1 MVTLLLT
8 LLGLSALYFIVMWS
22 MDIIKNKGVEG
33 EDSNPVVGFFI
44 GLVTDFMDTL
54 GIGSFAPT
62 TLLAKVTGFIKND
75 RLLPGTL
82 NIGHTVPVLIEAF
95 LFIQSVQV
103 DAVTLLSLIA
113 AAVIGALVGGRIVTK
128 LPEKKIQVTMGFAL
142 IITAALMFA
151 SKMGWLA
158 LLGANNTALHLTGI
172 ALIVGIVGNFIF
184 GALMMAGVGLYAPCL
199 AMVSLLGMDPKAA
212 FPIMMGSCAALMS
225 IGSPKFIKEGL
236 YPRKGT
242 IAVAIGGVLG
252 VIIGY
257 QFITSLSLSSLMWL
271 IIVVVIITGL
281 DMLRKGFKKAA

>member
-113 AAVIGALVGGRIVTK
+113 ETR
-128 LPEKKIQVTMGFAL
+128 
-142 IITAALMFA
+142 A
-151 SKMGWLA
+151 S
-158 LLGANNTALHLTGI
+158 
-172 ALIVGIVGNFIF
+172 
-184 GALMMAGVGLYAPCL
+184 
-199 AMVSLLGMDPKAA
+199 
-212 FPIMMGSCAALMS
+212 
-225 IGSPKFIKEGL
+225 IKRE
-236 YPRKGT
+236 
-242 IAVAIGGVLG
+242 
-252 VIIGY
+252 
-257 QFITSLSLSSLMWL
+257 S
-271 IIVVVIITGL
+271 
-281 DMLRKGFKKAA
+281 